1 MCGGR
6 KRGHNKQELGR
17 SRGGFSSKLH
27 VSTDGLGSPLRF
39 ILTSGA
45 AHDIKSAQRLI
56 EGLEAEHVLGD
67 KAYDADVFVDLIE
80 QQGAKAVIPSRRNR
94 KQPRECDRHQYKERH
109 LVECFFSRIKQFRRV
124 FTRYDKLGQNYLSFV
139 ELSAIL
145 IWLK

>member
-1 MCGGR
+1 MCGRR
-6 KRGHNKQELGR
+6 KRGHNKQGLGR
-17 SRGGFSSKLH
+17 SRGGFTSKLH
-27 VSTDGLGSPLRF
+27 ASTDGLGNPLRF

-45 AHDIKSAQRLI
+45 AHDIKSAQELI

-67 KAYDADVFVDLIE
+67 KAYDADEFVDLIE
-80 QQGAKAVIPSRRNR
+80 QQGAEAVIPSRRNR
-94 KQPRECDRHQYKERH
+94 KQRRKCDRHRYKERH
-109 LVECFFSRIKQFRRV
+109 LVEYFFSKIKQFRRV